1 MSFEIKKA
9 SKKQSKLKL
18 GLSGPSGSGKTWS
31 ALLILEG
38 LGCKNVCV
46 VDTERGSSELYS
58 DRFSFDVI
66 DFEPP
71 YSPNRYIEVIEYVR
85 RNGSYDA
92 LVIDSISPE
101 WEGIGGCLEIHS
113 KIPGQNSYTNWA
125 KVTPLHQKF
134 IEALLSFD
142 KHLIVTTRAKTEYVM
157 NKDSEG
163 KTTITKMGLA
173 PKQREGLDYELTS
186 FFELDR
192 DHNFIASKD
201 RTGLFSADMH
211 ELLTADVGVK
221 LKEWLDGGVEKE
233 VEKKIVEPVEDK
245 SIKEVDVP
253 TETKEVTTR
262 KDISK
267 KVVEPTV
274 EKTTTKKQ
282 SNGKN
287 RNGND
292 DIKERATALLNACE
306 LVETIDGVND
316 CNTEFDAIK
325 GKMPEKPLAQLQK
338 KIDELNARYVQNVEV
353 PF

>member
-1 MSFEIKKA
+1 MTFEIKKA
-9 SKKQSKLKL
+9 SKGKSKLKL

-113 KIPGQNSYTNWA
+113 KVPGPNSYTNWA

-142 KHLIVTTRAKTEYVM
+142 KHLIVTTRAKTDYVM
-157 NKDSEG
+157 DKDSDG
-163 KTTITKMGLA
+163 KTTITKVGLA

-192 DHNFIASKD
+192 NHNFIASKD

-211 ELLTADVGVK
+211 EKLTVDVGVK
-221 LKEWLDGGVEKE
+221 LKAWLENGIIKQ
-233 VEKKIVEPVEDK
+233 EKKVEVAVEQPKEILSPTPVQTKPSKPEK
-245 SIKEVDVP
+245 K
-253 TETKEVTTR
+253 TKEASEDVKAET
-262 KDISK
+262 
-267 KVVEPTV
+267 
-274 EKTTTKKQ
+274 Q
-282 SNGKN
+282 
-287 RNGND
+287 
-292 DIKERATALLNACE
+292 ALLQAIEVVHTADEIN
-306 LVETIDGVND
+306 T
-316 CNTEFDAIK
+316 CNQVFASLKPHLPPKVLAHVTEQIEAMNK
-325 GKMPEKPLAQLQK
+325 
-338 KIDELNARYVQNVEV
+338 RYVTEEEI
-353 PF
+353 PY